1 MLKRWS
7 IVMIV
12 VALVA
17 LAAMP
22 AGAAPAD
29 KTSYIVAEC
38 PDLGNPQSVERFE
51 FPNPDRL
58 LIRGARNIYYE
69 YLYDGV
75 EWSTERIGEND
86 TVANGDA
93 TFPGFVGPFWG
104 TFHYFDYPGPEMI
117 GDFSG
122 TWSWGNSLYG
132 HASGRSA
139 DGRLL
144 KVTLG
149 LDPGGYPALPGPEC
163 IVNEFLVISPQG

>member
-38 PDLGNPQSVERFE
+38 ADPGNPQSVEAME
-51 FPNPDRL
+51 FPNPDRIL
-58 LIRGARNIYYE
+58 VRGAENIYYE
-69 YLYDGV
+69 FLYDGV
-75 EWSTERIGEND
+75 GWVEIGEND
-86 TVANGDA
+86 TVANINA
-93 TFPGFVGPFWG
+93 TFPEFMGPAWG
-104 TFHYFDYPGPEMI
+104 TFHYFDDGTI
-117 GDFSG
+117 GEFFG
-122 TWSWGNSLYG
+122 TWSWGNSATG
-132 HASGRSA
+132 RASGMSD

-144 KVTLG
+144 MVTLG
-149 LDPGGYPALPGPEC
+149 IDPTPYPLLEGC
-163 IVNEFLVISPQG
+163 FVNEYLVIDPHA